1 MEVETKFEVA
11 TPIIEEFRNLGGGR
25 GPQLW
30 NSKIL
35 FNSFFRY
42 RHMDVETKFEV
53 ATPNNEEFRN
63 LGGGEGAPNCE
74 ILKLY
79 FKL

>member
-1 MEVETKFEVA
+1 
-11 TPIIEEFRNLGGGR
+11 
-25 GPQLW
+25 
-30 NSKIL
+30 
-35 FNSFFRY
+35 
-42 RHMDVETKFEV
+42 MDVETKFEV

-74 ILKLY
+74 ILKIY